1 MTVTIGR
8 RELLAALGSAAAAWP
23 LAARAQQPAKSYR
36 VAYLALLDDQD
47 AVVVKHRLGELG
59 YSEGKN
65 LIFDFRSAGGQP
77 DRLSQ
82 LAADFVKT
90 NPDVL
95 VAGYGT
101 LTAKAAQAA
110 TTTIPV
116 VFVSVGDPIGVGLVE
131 SLARPGR
138 NITGLSSQVG
148 DLGSKRLQ
156 LMQDILPGAKALAV
170 MMNPQTPAN
179 VRSLAHLRSAAGL
192 FNVDLKVFEV
202 TSGDQIQDKIETAS
216 RVAVGLIVLEE
227 PLILSLRAKI
237 SELALQHH
245 LPSLYSDRMFTHAG
259 GLMSYGPDRRQLFRR
274 AAEYVEKIFTGKKP
288 QDLPVEQP
296 TKFEFVINLKT
307 AKTLGI
313 QIPDKLIA
321 LADEVIE

>member
-8 RELLAALGSAAAAWP
+8 RELLAALGGAAAAWP

-82 LAADFVKT
+82 LADFVKT

-138 NITGLSSQVG
+138 NITGLS
-148 DLGSKRLQ
+148 
-156 LMQDILPGAKALAV
+156 
-170 MMNPQTPAN
+170 
-179 VRSLAHLRSAAGL
+179 
-192 FNVDLKVFEV
+192 
-202 TSGDQIQDKIETAS
+202 
-216 RVAVGLIVLEE
+216 
-227 PLILSLRAKI
+227 
-237 SELALQHH
+237 
-245 LPSLYSDRMFTHAG
+245 
-259 GLMSYGPDRRQLFRR
+259 
-274 AAEYVEKIFTGKKP
+274 
-288 QDLPVEQP
+288 
-296 TKFEFVINLKT
+296 
-307 AKTLGI
+307 
-313 QIPDKLIA
+313 
-321 LADEVIE
+321 